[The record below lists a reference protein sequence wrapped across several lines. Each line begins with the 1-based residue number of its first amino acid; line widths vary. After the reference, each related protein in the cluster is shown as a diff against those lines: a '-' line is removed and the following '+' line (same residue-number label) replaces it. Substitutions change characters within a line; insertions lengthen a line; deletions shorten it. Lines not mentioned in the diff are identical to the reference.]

1 MFDIGF
7 LELLVVAIVALLV
20 IGPERLPET
29 IRKVLSVT
37 RAVKRSLHNA
47 RMDVEREMGMDD
59 IRRQLHNE
67 EILRSLNA
75 PQEAIDAVIRETQ
88 TAATQL
94 KQDTVAAV
102 EHNADNHSAGEKPA
116 EKKPASSDLKP

>member
-7 LELLVVAIVALLV
+7 MELLVVAVVALLV
-20 IGPERLPET
+20 IGPERMPET

-37 RAVKRSLHNA
+37 RAIKRSLHNA

-75 PQEAIDAVIRETQ
+75 PQEAIDAVVRDTQ
-88 TAATQL
+88 GAVQQLQQDVRTAADHLPGQ
-94 KQDTVAAV
+94 
-102 EHNADNHSAGEKPA
+102 SATP
-116 EKKPASSDLKP
+116 PDPHV